1 MDKDAQEVRDI
12 LEAVSDTVPKL
23 LSEITDVLFNPEKT
37 KEFGKS
43 VAEFYKTMVDNG
55 MPPDKAYELTQKFM
69 ESSSPGLLLSQAING
84 MGGDNSVI
92 NIGGKGKGK
101 DDDFGDDIEKKIK
114 QKLKDKGIVDDD
126 DDD

>member
-1 MDKDAQEVRDI
+1 MEKDAQEVRDI

-23 LSEITDVLFNPEKT
+23 LIEITDALFNPEKT

-69 ESSSPGLLLSQAING
+69 ESSSPGLLLSQAIGG
-84 MGGDNSVI
+84 MGGDNI
-92 NIGGKGKGK
+92 NIGNVSGKD
-101 DDDFGDDIEKKIK
+101 DDDFGDDIEKKIQEK
-114 QKLKDKGIVDDD
+114 MKKKGLNIKID
-126 DDD
+126 

>member
-23 LSEITDVLFNPEKT
+23 LNEITDVLFNPEKT

-69 ESSSPGLLLSQAING
+69 ESSSPGLLISQAISG
-84 MGGDNSVI
+84 GIGGDNI
-92 NIGGKGKGK
+92 NIGGKD
-101 DDDFGDDIEKKIK
+101 DDDFGDDIEKKIQEK
-114 QKLKDKGIVDDD
+114 MKKKGLNIKID
-126 DDD
+126 

>member
-1 MDKDAQEVRDI
+1 MPDKDAQEVREI

-23 LSEITDVLFNPEKT
+23 LIEITDALFNPEKT

-69 ESSSPGLLLSQAING
+69 ESSSPGLLLSQAIGG
-84 MGGDNSVI
+84 MGGYSI
-92 NIGGKGKGK
+92 NIGNINGKD
-101 DDDFGDDIEKKIK
+101 DDDFGDDIEKKIQEK
-114 QKLKDKGIVDDD
+114 MKKKGLNIKID
-126 DDD
+126 

>member
-1 MDKDAQEVRDI
+1 MEKDAQEVRDI

-55 MPPDKAYELTQKFM
+55 MPPDKAYELTEKFM
-69 ESSSPGLLLSQAING
+69 ESSSPGLLISQAISGG
-84 MGGDNSVI
+84 MGDGGGNI
-92 NIGGKGKGK
+92 NIGGSGKNGEE
-101 DDDFGDDIEKKIK
+101 FGDEIEKKIQEK
-114 QKLKDKGIVDDD
+114 MKKKGINIKID
-126 DDD
+126 

>member
-1 MDKDAQEVRDI
+1 MEKDAQEVRDI

-23 LSEITDVLFNPEKT
+23 LIEITDALFNPEKT

-69 ESSSPGLLLSQAING
+69 ESSSPGLLLSQAIGG
-84 MGGDNSVI
+84 MGGDNI
-92 NIGGKGKGK
+92 NIGGSGKH
-101 DDDFGDDIEKKIK
+101 DEEFGDDIEKKIK
-114 QKLKDKGIVDDD
+114 EKMGKKGLSIKID
-126 DDD
+126 

>member
-1 MDKDAQEVRDI
+1 MEKDAQEVRDI

-23 LSEITDVLFNPEKT
+23 LIEITDALFNPEKT

-69 ESSSPGLLLSQAING
+69 ESSSPGLLLSQAIGG
-84 MGGDNSVI
+84 MGGDSINI
-92 NIGGKGKGK
+92 GNIGGK
-101 DDDFGDDIEKKIK
+101 DDEEFGDEIEKKIK
-114 QKLKDKGIVDDD
+114 EKMGKKGLNIKID
-126 DDD
+126 